1 MEFKNINCPECG
13 LNIEYWTKNNFI
25 ECPKCKNNIK
35 VEPCEK
41 SKELT
46 LDDLLE
52 KGIIFVDE
60 IWNEEGD
67 YWWVYYEDEECT
79 KEIENIDEFVI
90 KYNEVEDEE

>member
-1 MEFKNINCPECG
+1 MEFKNIKFK
-13 LNIEYWTKNNFI
+13 YK
-25 ECPKCKNNIK
+25 IK

-52 KGIIFVDE
+52 KGIIFADE
-60 IWNEEGD
+60 VWTEEGD
-67 YWWVYYEDEECT
+67 YWLVYYEDEDCT